1 MNKKKFLLPL
11 AAFVIALLF
20 ASCDSKLCYCYTSTS
35 QGVLEEEVYTN
46 TDTPCSALGN
56 SSRGCIEREERGTFD
71 PGDIAYK

>member
-1 MNKKKFLLPL
+1 MNKKKFLLPIV
-11 AAFVIALLF
+11 AFVALVF

-56 SSRGCIEREERGTFD
+56 SSRGCIEQNERGTFD
-71 PGDIAYK
+71 PSEIAYK